1 MLWHSAAERASGLQT
16 LQMVCKTWL
25 RSARRGTR
33 RFTRPGGTAARSF
46 TTMPATEAQPWA
58 GGGRGSGSPV
68 LAVLVLGERLEPP
81 LDLSDPAL
89 ELLDLTTRRPEL
101 LHDRLGQT
109 LELPLERGQQTHP
122 PGVQVLHRPL
132 RPILDIHTQLPDVH
146 QRENLV
152 NHRPAAAFDQL
163 ARVVPQLADQPLPP
177 PPQPP
182 DRSTNI
188 VQREQP
194 RLCLSH
200 EALLFCC
207 RSRGSL
213 GQCPAA
219 RATKRLTKL
228 ADSSTRRTDTGC
240 PPIGMTQDRR
250 KLTRPGRLDGQS
262 PLRGDRL
269 RPPDRPAPLV
279 GSAPA

>member
-1 MLWHSAAERASGLQT
+1 ML
-16 LQMVCKTWL
+16 
-25 RSARRGTR
+25 
-33 RFTRPGGTAARSF
+33 
-46 TTMPATEAQPWA
+46 TTMRAAEAQPWA
-58 GGGRGSGSPV
+58 GAEHGSGSSV

-132 RPILDIHTQLPDVH
+132 RALLDIHTQLPDIH

-152 NHRPAAAFDQL
+152 NHRLAAAFDQL

-188 VQREQP
+188 VQREEP
-194 RLCLSH
+194 RLCLFH
-200 EALLFCC
+200 EALL
-207 RSRGSL
+207 SAADHAV

-219 RATKRLTKL
+219 RATRRQTKL
-228 ADSSTRRTDTGC
+228 ADSSTRRTG
-240 PPIGMTQDRR
+240 
-250 KLTRPGRLDGQS
+250 TR
-262 PLRGDRL
+262 
-269 RPPDRPAPLV
+269 RPAHRDDPKTV
-279 GSAPA
+279 K